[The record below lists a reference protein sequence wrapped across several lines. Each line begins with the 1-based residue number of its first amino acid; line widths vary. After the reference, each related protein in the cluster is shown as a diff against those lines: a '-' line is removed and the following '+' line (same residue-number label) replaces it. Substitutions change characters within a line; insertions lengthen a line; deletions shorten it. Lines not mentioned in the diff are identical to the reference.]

1 MAALNLMKHIVRDY
15 QQIIEIPSPPERFVG
30 NSVAFKGIVQH
41 VFAEPARPRQ
51 VLDIGFGM
59 GRLGRHIKETAETA
73 HWHVD
78 GIDGFE
84 DTCLNAPLFAE
95 AIYRNVWH
103 GLAQDLGA
111 ERLRE
116 YDLVCLFDVIEHL
129 PAAQARELLATLLG
143 ALGPRA
149 RLVVSTPL
157 WFWPQGQL
165 MPGDL
170 EEHLIG
176 IPASSMMRLRPHLF
190 HISSRY
196 LVGTFVFGPESLERI
211 ERFQPIEDPA
221 FDREAG
227 EADLAGLGLK
237 ADDTLYVVT
246 PPQPDAHTEPDPNSP
261 LEGDDTMSANLPR
274 VTVIINNRDLLEW
287 PRRMVEKLER
297 MPGVAE
303 IVILDNGSSYRPL
316 MAWYR
321 TIPHRVLFL
330 ENLGHTAPWTS
341 GVLDTIGTDLYVVSD
356 PDLDLSALPDDT
368 LPYLAGLLER
378 HPALGKVGLSLATDG
393 IPADSPYREHV
404 AKYER
409 LPQERATGPEGLIA
423 MPVDTT
429 FALHDRRVLREYKIC
444 GMRAPAPYVARH
456 EPWHVVQPEGD
467 FAYYLDHVEGR
478 SSSYRDFTRHVKSD
492 SVRGLY
498 AAYAKEQGQ
507 KVSTK
512 WDSYLDVYE
521 DMFRPFK
528 QEAVDLLE
536 IGVQNGGSLEV
547 WSRYFPRA
555 RTLTGCDINPR
566 CAGLAYAD
574 PRVQVIVG
582 NANEQATFQK
592 IAARSPAFD
601 IIVDDGSHRTNDV
614 ISSFLTYFPLLKP
627 GGIYIAEDMH
637 CAYWEAYGGGV
648 LNDRSCAAFFRR
660 LMDTVNSDHFREAD
674 NGSLFQAFLPRAQ
687 MNAFLAANPILS
699 VGAHDSMFLVRK
711 ASPARP
717 RGLGT
722 EIIVGDIAIA
732 DDRVLHAR
740 EAMLKKAA

>member
-1 MAALNLMKHIVRDY
+1 MKTIVSDY
-15 QQIIEIPSPPERFVG
+15 EPVVEIANHPERFVG

-41 VFAEPARPRQ
+41 VFADPPLPNPVPRQ
-51 VLDIGFGM
+51 VLDIGFGA
-59 GRLGRHIKETAETA
+59 GRLGRLIKELPETA
-73 HWHVD
+73 HWQVD
-78 GIDGFE
+78 GVDGFE
-84 DTCLNAPLFAE
+84 DTCRNAPLFAE
-95 AIYRNVWH
+95 RIYRNVWH

-111 ERLRE
+111 ERLGQ
-116 YDLVCLFDVIEHL
+116 YDLLCLFDVIEHL
-129 PAAQARELLATLLG
+129 PAAAARELLATLLG
-143 ALGPRA
+143 ALRPGA
-149 RLVVSTPL
+149 RLAVSTPL

-176 IPASSMMRLRPHLF
+176 IPASSMMRLRPHMF
-190 HISSRY
+190 HISSRF
-196 LVGTFVFGPESLERI
+196 LVGTFVFGPESLARI
-211 ERFQPIEDPA
+211 ARFQPREDA
-221 FDREAG
+221 GFDREAG

-237 ADDTLYVVT
+237 ADDNLYIVT
-246 PPQPDAHTEPDPNSP
+246 PPGTGDSTMASAEHRQPAP
-261 LEGDDTMSANLPR
+261 SATPMAAAPR
-274 VTVIINNRDLLEW
+274 VTVVINNRDLLEW
-287 PRRMVEKLER
+287 PRRMVQKLER

-303 IVILDNGSSYRPL
+303 IVILDNGSTYRPL

-341 GVLDTIGTDLYVVSD
+341 GVLDTIGTDLYVVTD
-356 PDLDLSALPDDT
+356 PDLDIDGLPDDT
-368 LPYLAGLLER
+368 LAHLAGLLER
-378 HPALGKVGLSLATDG
+378 HPGLGKVGLSLATEG

-456 EPWHVVQPEGD
+456 EPWHVVKPEGD

-478 SSSYRDFTRHVKSD
+478 SSSYRDFTRHVRSD

-498 AAYAKEQGQ
+498 AAYAQERGQ

-512 WDSYLDVYE
+512 WDSYLEVYE
-521 DMFRPFK
+521 DAFRPFK
-528 QEAVDLLE
+528 QQAVDLLE
-536 IGVQNGGSLEV
+536 IGVQNGGSLEI

-566 CAGLAYAD
+566 CGGLQYAD

-592 IAARSPAFD
+592 IAQRSPAFD

-627 GGIYIAEDMH
+627 GGIFIAEDMH
-637 CAYWEAYGGGV
+637 CAYWEEYGGGV

-674 NGSLFQAFLPRAQ
+674 NGSLFQAWLPRAQ
-687 MNAFLAANPILS
+687 TNAFLAANPILS
-699 VGAHDSMFLVRK
+699 VTAHDSMYLVRK

-722 EIIVGDIAIA
+722 EIIVGDVAIA
-732 DDRVLHAR
+732 DDRVLRTR

>member
-1 MAALNLMKHIVRDY
+1 MKTIVSDY
-15 QQIIEIPSPPERFVG
+15 ETVVEIATHPERFVG

-41 VFAEPARPRQ
+41 VFADPPLPNPVPRQ
-51 VLDIGFGM
+51 VLDIGFGA
-59 GRLGRHIKETAETA
+59 GRLGRLIKELPETA
-73 HWHVD
+73 HWQVD
-78 GIDGFE
+78 GVDGFE
-84 DTCLNAPLFAE
+84 DTCRNAPLFAE

-103 GLAQDLGA
+103 GLAQDLGS
-111 ERLRE
+111 ERLRN
-116 YDLVCLFDVIEHL
+116 YDLLCLFDVIEHL
-129 PAAQARELLATLLG
+129 PPAAARELLATLLG
-143 ALGPRA
+143 ALRPGA
-149 RLVVSTPL
+149 RLAVSTPL

-176 IPASSMMRLRPHLF
+176 IPASSMMRLRPHMF
-190 HISSRY
+190 HISSRF
-196 LVGTFVFGPESLERI
+196 LVGTFVFGPESLARI
-211 ERFQPIEDPA
+211 DRFLPREDA
-221 FDREAG
+221 GFDRAAG

-237 ADDTLYVVT
+237 ADDNLYIVT
-246 PPQPDAHTEPDPNSP
+246 PPGTGDTAMANELSQPTAAAT
-261 LEGDDTMSANLPR
+261 LPATPQ
-274 VTVIINNRDLLEW
+274 VTVILNNRDLLEW
-287 PRRMVEKLER
+287 PRRMVQKLEQ

-330 ENLGHTAPWTS
+330 ENLGHTAPWSS
-341 GVLDTIGTDLYVVSD
+341 GVLDTIKTDLYVVSD
-356 PDLDLSALPDDT
+356 PDLDISALPDDT
-368 LPYLAGLLER
+368 LAHLAGLLER
-378 HPALGKVGLSLATDG
+378 HPELGKVGLSLATEG

-429 FALHDRRVLREYKIC
+429 FALHDRRVLREYRIC

-456 EPWHVVQPEGD
+456 EPWHVVTPEGD

-498 AAYAKEQGQ
+498 AAYAKESGQ

-512 WDSYLDVYE
+512 WDSYLEVYE
-521 DMFRPFK
+521 DQFRPFK
-528 QEAVDLLE
+528 QQAVDLLE
-536 IGVQNGGSLEV
+536 IGVQNGGSLEI

-566 CAGLAYAD
+566 CGGLQYAD
-574 PRVQVIVG
+574 PRVQIIVG
-582 NANEQATFQK
+582 NANEQATFQA
-592 IAARSPAFD
+592 IASRSPAFD

-627 GGIYIAEDMH
+627 GGIFIAEDMH

-674 NGSLFQAFLPRAQ
+674 NGSLFQAWLPRAQ

-699 VGAHDSMFLVRK
+699 VAAHDSMYLVRK

-717 RGLGT
+717 RGLGQ
-722 EIIVGDIAIA
+722 EIIVGDVAIA
-732 DDRVLHAR
+732 DDRVLRTR

>member
-1 MAALNLMKHIVRDY
+1 MKQIVSQY
-15 QQIIEIPSPPERFVG
+15 AQIVDIPSHPQKFLG

-41 VFAEPARPRQ
+41 VFADPAHPRQ

-59 GRLGRHIKETAETA
+59 GRLGRMIKEMPETA

-95 AIYRNVWH
+95 GIYRNVWH

-129 PAAQARELLATLLG
+129 PAEAARDLLATLLG
-143 ALGPRA
+143 ALRPGA
-149 RLVVSTPL
+149 RLAISTPL

-176 IPASSMMRLRPHLF
+176 IPASSPMRLRPHMF
-190 HISSRY
+190 HISSRF

-211 ERFQPIEDPA
+211 HRFQPREDAA

-246 PPQPDAHTEPDPNSP
+246 PPQADPVP
-261 LEGDDTMSANLPR
+261 TTTPTQTGDDLMNATAIPSAPR

-287 PRRMVEKLER
+287 PRRMVERLER
-297 MPGVAE
+297 LPGVAE

-341 GVLDTIGTDLYVVSD
+341 GVLDTIGTDLYVVTD

-368 LPYLAGLLER
+368 LAHLAGLLER
-378 HPALGKVGLSLATDG
+378 HPSLGKVGLSLATDG
-393 IPADSPYREHV
+393 IPAESPYRDHV

-409 LPQERATGPEGLIA
+409 LPQERASGPEGLIA

-429 FALHDRRVLREYKIC
+429 FALHDRRTLREYKIC
-444 GMRAPAPYVARH
+444 GMRTPAPYVARH
-456 EPWHVVQPEGD
+456 EPWHVVKPEGD

-498 AAYAKEQGQ
+498 AAYAQERGN

-512 WDSYLDVYE
+512 WDSYLEVYE
-521 DMFRPFK
+521 DAFRPFK
-528 QEAVDLLE
+528 QQPVDLLE

-566 CAGLAYAD
+566 CAGLQYAD

-582 NANEQATFQK
+582 NANEQATFQR

-601 IIVDDGSHRTNDV
+601 LIVDDGSHRTNDV
-614 ISSFLTYFPLLKP
+614 VSSFLTYFPLLKP

-637 CAYWEAYGGGV
+637 CAYWEEYGGGV
-648 LNDRSCAAFFRR
+648 LNDRSSAAFFRR
-660 LMDTVNSDHFREAD
+660 LMDTVNSDHFRETD
-674 NGSLFQAFLPRAQ
+674 GGSLFQAFLPRAQ
-687 MNAFLAANPILS
+687 MNAFLGANPILS
-699 VGAHDSMFLVRK
+699 VAAHDSMFIVKK

-732 DDRVLHAR
+732 DDRVLRTR

>member
-1 MAALNLMKHIVRDY
+1 MAALNPMKQIVSQY
-15 QQIIEIPSPPERFVG
+15 TQIVDIPSHPQKFLG

-41 VFAEPARPRQ
+41 VFADPSRPRE

-59 GRLGRHIKETAETA
+59 GRLGRMIKELPETA

-103 GLAQDLGA
+103 GLAQDLGT
-111 ERLRE
+111 ERLRG

-129 PAAQARELLATLLG
+129 PAAAARELLATLLG
-143 ALGPRA
+143 ALRPGA
-149 RLVVSTPL
+149 RLAISTPL

-176 IPASSMMRLRPHLF
+176 IPASSLMRLRPHMF
-190 HISSRY
+190 HISSRF
-196 LVGTFVFGPESLERI
+196 LVGTFVFGPESLERLH
-211 ERFQPIEDPA
+211 RFQPREDAA

-246 PPQPDAHTEPDPNSP
+246 PPQAEPASTLP
-261 LEGDDTMSANLPR
+261 GDDLMNATATPSAPR

-287 PRRMVEKLER
+287 PRRMVQHLER
-297 MPGVAE
+297 LPGVAE

-341 GVLDTIGTDLYVVSD
+341 GVLDTIGTDLYVVTD

-368 LPYLAGLLER
+368 LAHLAGLLER
-378 HPALGKVGLSLATDG
+378 HPSLGKVGLSLATDG
-393 IPADSPYREHV
+393 IPAESPYRDHV

-409 LPQERATGPEGLIA
+409 LPQERASGPEGLIA

-444 GMRAPAPYVARH
+444 GMRTPAPYVARH
-456 EPWHVVQPEGD
+456 EPWHVVKPEGD

-498 AAYAKEQGQ
+498 AAYAQERGN

-521 DMFRPFK
+521 DAFRPFK
-528 QEAVDLLE
+528 QQAIDLLE

-566 CAGLAYAD
+566 CAGLQYAD

-582 NANEQATFQK
+582 NANEQATFQR

-601 IIVDDGSHRTNDV
+601 LIVDDGSHRTNDV
-614 ISSFLTYFPLLKP
+614 VSSFLTYFPLLKP
-627 GGIYIAEDMH
+627 GGVYIAEDMH
-637 CAYWEAYGGGV
+637 CAYWEEYGGGV
-648 LNDRSCAAFFRR
+648 LNDRSSAAFFRR

-674 NGSLFQAFLPRAQ
+674 GGSLFQAFLPRAQ
-687 MNAFLAANPILS
+687 MNAFLAAHPILS
-699 VGAHDSMFLVRK
+699 VAAHDSMFIVRK

-732 DDRVLHAR
+732 DDRVLR
-740 EAMLKKAA
+740 TRDAMLKKAA